1 MVTRSAAA
9 AAAVSPPPPARGSA
23 DSMPAWLMDQQQAH
37 KQAQWLQ
44 LGVKQQVEEQAVP
57 SGSDAMLWSP
67 AKGSAL

>member
-1 MVTRSAAA
+1 
-9 AAAVSPPPPARGSA
+9 
-23 DSMPAWLMDQQQAH
+23 MPAWLMDQQQAH